1 MTKMGV
7 CDVGSPLTK
16 EQLVQIQTLASAGVS
31 QREISKRL
39 NIHKNTVWKHM
50 ADPNFRPN
58 LAEVREAT
66 KRVNAVKVREN
77 VEKVH
82 RVISDKLDKSDA
94 FGAKA
99 ATGALKDLDQIQAV
113 ACGDEAQ
120 AGVAAAPSPVD
131 LKVLIAQLTGNATT
145 LGA

>member
-1 MTKMGV
+1 MHKAL
-7 CDVGSPLTK
+7 SK
-16 EQLVQIQTLASAGVS
+16 EQLVQIQTLVSAGVS

-39 NIHKNTVWKHM
+39 GIHYNTVWKHVN
-50 ADPNFRPN
+50 DKNFRPN

-66 KRVNAVKVREN
+66 KAINAVKVREN

-82 RVISDKLDKSDA
+82 RVISAKLDDEDA

-120 AGVAAAPSPVD
+120 AGVAAVPSPVD
-131 LKVLIAQLTGNATT
+131 LKVLIAQLTGTND
-145 LGA
+145 LPNLR

>member
-1 MTKMGV
+1 MST
-7 CDVGSPLTK
+7 PLTR
-16 EQLVQIQTLASAGVS
+16 EQLVQIQTLASAGIS
-31 QREISKRL
+31 QREISRRL
-39 NIHKNTVWKHM
+39 GIHKNTVYKHM

-58 LAEVREAT
+58 RVTVREAT
-66 KRVNAVKVREN
+66 KDINALKVRDA

-120 AGVAAAPSPVD
+120 AGVAPAPTSVD
-131 LKVLIAQLTGNATT
+131 LKVLIQQILGGNAYP
-145 LGA
+145 AIEA

>member
-1 MTKMGV
+1 MK
-7 CDVGSPLTK
+7 SKPLTK
-16 EQLVQIQTLASAGVS
+16 DQLVQIQTLVSAGVS
-31 QREISKRL
+31 QREISSRL
-39 NIHKNTVWKHM
+39 GIHYNTVWKHVN
-50 ADPNFRPN
+50 DKNFRPN
-58 LAEVREAT
+58 LAEVRQAT
-66 KRVNAVKVREN
+66 KAINAVQVRQN

-82 RVISDKLDKSDA
+82 RVISAKLDDDDA

-120 AGVAAAPSPVD
+120 AGVAAAPAPTD
-131 LKVLIAQLTGNATT
+131 IKLLIQQILGQPT

>member
-1 MTKMGV
+1 MTGV
-7 CDVGSPLTK
+7 NPLVFRRKNTSLLTKTRLCDMGSPLTR

-58 LAEVREAT
+58 LQEVREAT
-66 KRVNAVKVREN
+66 KRINAVKVREN

-82 RVISDKLDKSDA
+82 KVISDK
-94 FGAKA
+94 
-99 ATGALKDLDQIQAV
+99 
-113 ACGDEAQ
+113 
-120 AGVAAAPSPVD
+120 
-131 LKVLIAQLTGNATT
+131 
-145 LGA
+145 